1 MYGGIKVMNGK
12 KPPKN
17 VGEPAR
23 VLITVEGGIADYVTD
38 GNVEVAL
45 IDYDNEPDAK
55 IPEEFSDL
63 EPG

>member
-1 MYGGIKVMNGK
+1 MYGGIELMNGK

-23 VLITVEGGIADYVTD
+23 VLITVEGGIADYVTA
-38 GNVEVAL
+38 GNVKVAL
-45 IDYDNEPDAK
+45 VDYDIDSQAEV
-55 IPEEFSDL
+55 PEGFSDL